1 MQNVIDG
8 AGKFVAAGG
17 LSDHQAEVR

>member
-17 LSDHQAEVR
+17 LSDHQAEVC